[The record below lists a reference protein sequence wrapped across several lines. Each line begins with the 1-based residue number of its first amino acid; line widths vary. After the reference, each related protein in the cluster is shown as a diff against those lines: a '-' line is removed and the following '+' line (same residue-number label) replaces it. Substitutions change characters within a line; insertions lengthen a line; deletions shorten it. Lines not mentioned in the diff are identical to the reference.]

1 MMQKPVRYY
10 FMIRYLPDDAD
21 YSLLAGRC
29 ISTLHGFKIGHKR
42 DQIGITFPSWS
53 TSSIGNT
60 IGFVS
65 QSESVLHL
73 LKNNSYFKHMQEY
86 GLFETSVLNIVPDT
100 CEEVMFVHNR
110 TIGKLF
116 VGDIRR
122 RLARAKRRA
131 EARGEIYQPKSNVEI
146 SEINIFHSVF
156 IQSKTTGQDFL
167 LHLQKR
173 SCSNYLFSSD
183 YSGYGFATNQ
193 EYTGSVPE
201 LCSVQP
207 NKQLRKLVSI
217 STS

>member
-1 MMQKPVRYY
+1 MIQKPVRYY
-10 FMIRYLPDDAD
+10 FMIQYLPDDAD

-53 TSSIGNT
+53 TLSIGNT
-60 IGFVS
+60 IGYVS
-65 QSESVLHL
+65 QSESVLRL
-73 LKNNSYFKHMQEY
+73 LKNTFYFRQMQEY
-86 GLFETSVLNIVPDT
+86 GLFEISEINIVPEIS
-100 CEEVMFVHNR
+100 EEVMFVHNR
-110 TIGKLF
+110 KIGKLF
-116 VGDIRR
+116 TGDIRR

-131 EARGEIYQPKSNVEI
+131 EARGELYVPKAHRERTEI
-146 SEINIFHSVF
+146 DIFHSAF

-173 SCSNYLFSSD
+173 SCSNYSFSAD

-201 LCSVQP
+201 LS
-207 NKQLRKLVSI
+207 LYMM
-217 STS
+217 

>member
-1 MMQKPVRYY
+1 MRHNPVRYY

-42 DQIGITFPSWS
+42 DQIGITFPTWS
-53 TSSIGNT
+53 ASSIGNT

-73 LKNNSYFKHMQEY
+73 LKNTSYFKNMQEY
-86 GLFETSVLNIVPDT
+86 GFFETSELNIVPDT
-100 CEEVMFVHNR
+100 CEEVIFIQNR

-131 EARGEIYQPKSNVEI
+131 EARGEIYRPQPNMKRNEI
-146 SEINIFHSVF
+146 EIFHSAF
-156 IQSKTTGQDFL
+156 LQSKSTGQDFL
-167 LHLQKR
+167 LHLQR
-173 SCSNYLFSSD
+173 RRCNNNLYSSD

-193 EYTGSVPE
+193 EHNGSVPE
-201 LCSVQP
+201 LC
-207 NKQLRKLVSI
+207 NELM
-217 STS
+217 

>member
-53 TSSIGNT
+53 NSSIGNT

-65 QSESVLHL
+65 QSESALHL
-73 LKNNSYFKHMQEY
+73 LKNTSYFKHMKEY
-86 GLFETSVLNIVPDT
+86 CFFDTGELNVVPDT
-100 CEEVMFVHNR
+100 CEEVIFVQNR

-131 EARGEIYQPKSNVEI
+131 EARG
-146 SEINIFHSVF
+146 
-156 IQSKTTGQDFL
+156 
-167 LHLQKR
+167 
-173 SCSNYLFSSD
+173 
-183 YSGYGFATNQ
+183 
-193 EYTGSVPE
+193 
-201 LCSVQP
+201 
-207 NKQLRKLVSI
+207 
-217 STS
+217 